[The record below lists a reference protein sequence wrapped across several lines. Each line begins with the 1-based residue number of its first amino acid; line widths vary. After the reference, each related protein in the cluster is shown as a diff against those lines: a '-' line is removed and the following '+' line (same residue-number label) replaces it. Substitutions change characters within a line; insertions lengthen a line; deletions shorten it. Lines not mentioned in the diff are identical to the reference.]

1 MGRVNGR
8 MEIGMIR
15 KMLPHATLIV
25 AVMFVVFFCI
35 DRVNEAMNFLGADH
49 FQMAVV
55 DFLRSF
61 CRNIGFA
68 DRFAAK
74 RSEINKERFKR
85 MRCYCA
91 SFYY

>member
-35 DRVNEAMNFLGADH
+35 DRVNEAMNFLGADISKW
-49 FQMAVV
+49 
-55 DFLRSF
+55 LLLIF
-61 CRNIGFA
+61 CILSVATSVLLIVSQRRGQ
-68 DRFAAK
+68 K
-74 RSEINKERFKR
+74 
-85 MRCYCA
+85 
-91 SFYY
+91 

>member
-35 DRVNEAMNFLGADH
+35 DRVNEAMNFLG
-49 FQMAVV
+49 V
-55 DFLRSF
+55 DISKWLLLIF
-61 CRNIGFA
+61 CILSVATSVLLIVSQRRGQ
-68 DRFAAK
+68 K
-74 RSEINKERFKR
+74 
-85 MRCYCA
+85 
-91 SFYY
+91 